1 MTSRLDEIFGD
12 GVVTA
17 ALPVTDCLDFR
28 DALKRSIEA
37 NGLHA
42 TQEHWRV
49 LLDHADGLP
58 LESFQQ
64 IRNELIADQF

>member
-17 ALPVTDCLDFR
+17 ALPVTDCLDVR
-28 DALKRSIEA
+28 DALKQSIDA

-49 LLDHADGLP
+49 MLDHADGLP
-58 LESFQQ
+58 LDSFQR
-64 IRNELIADQF
+64 IRNDLIADQF